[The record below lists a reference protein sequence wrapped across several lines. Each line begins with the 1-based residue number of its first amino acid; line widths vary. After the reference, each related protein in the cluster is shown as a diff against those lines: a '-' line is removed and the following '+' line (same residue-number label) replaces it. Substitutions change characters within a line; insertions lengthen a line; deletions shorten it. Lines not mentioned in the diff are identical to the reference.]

1 MVRFKTLLGFCLD
14 FLKMCFILYRIMIIK
29 ALNLNT
35 ILWLGGGLMCV
46 FVVCIPLVL
55 MEVAFNDL
63 DEIKI
68 ILVDELLTYKE
79 LWLLKPTG
87 KSKHPFSEEK

>member
-1 MVRFKTLLGFCLD
+1 
-14 FLKMCFILYRIMIIK
+14 MIIK

-35 ILWLGGGLMCV
+35 ILWLGGDLMCV

-79 LWLLKPTG
+79 PEHNIMAWRMSYVCIRRMHATG
-87 KSKHPFSEEK
+87 VHGDGF